1 MDLFGWKIVVEIH
14 ITIYK
19 KEKQTNKQTNKEKEE
34 EKEKEKQNKPMR
46 GLT

>member
-1 MDLFGWKIVVEIH
+1 MIEKIIVVEIY

-19 KEKQTNKQTNKEKEE
+19 KEKQTNEQKEKE
-34 EKEKEKQNKPMR
+34 NKTIL

>member
-1 MDLFGWKIVVEIH
+1 VWIHIRIERVVVVKIH

-19 KEKQTNKQTNKEKEE
+19 KEKQTNKQTNKEKE
-34 EKEKEKQNKPMR
+34 KENKPML

>member
-1 MDLFGWKIVVEIH
+1 MEKIVVIEIH

-19 KEKQTNKQTNKEKEE
+19 KENKQTNKEKEE
-34 EKEKEKQNKPMR
+34 ENKPML

>member
-1 MDLFGWKIVVEIH
+1 MNHISIEKIVVVKIH

-19 KEKQTNKQTNKEKEE
+19 KRKTNKQTNNKEKE
-34 EKEKEKQNKPMR
+34 NKPML